1 MVLFIILI
9 ALGLIVI
16 LLGINIMRGSV
27 YLIHEYHIQ
36 QVTEADKAAFGK
48 RMGLG
53 TLFCG
58 SGIGLFGVL
67 AVLAE
72 VTSQP
77 FWMTTGVCSCVV
89 SLVAGIGIMIRTT
102 RKHNGSIF

>member
-9 ALGLIVI
+9 ALGVIVI
-16 LLGINIMRGSV
+16 ILGMNIMRGSV
-27 YLIHEYHIQ
+27 CLIHEYHMQ
-36 QVTEADKAAFGK
+36 QVTEENKAAFGK

-58 SGIGLFGVL
+58 AGIGLFGAL
-67 AVLAE
+67 AVLSE
-72 VTSQP
+72 GTSQP
-77 FWMTTGVCSCVV
+77 FWMTAGVCSCVV

-102 RKHNGSIF
+102 RKYNNGMF